1 MEQDQQLIRAAGGLL
16 WKYAGGEWRLA
27 VVRLRRRG
35 DEWTLPKGKLK
46 DNESFLDAAKRE
58 VSEETGCKVDVRAF
72 RSTLWYPSN
81 GVQKIVL
88 LWDMRHVRTKY
99 PDGRQSWSV
108 ANYSNGIRDD
118 PATIFI
124 DDAKVAR
131 P

>member
-1 MEQDQQLIRAAGGLL
+1 
-16 WKYAGGEWRLA
+16 
-27 VVRLRRRG
+27 VRQ
-35 DEWTLPKGKLK
+35 
-46 DNESFLDAAKRE
+46 
-58 VSEETGCKVDVRAF
+58 
-72 RSTLWYPSN
+72 N
-81 GVQKIVL
+81 GVK